1 MPARFGEELI
11 MNAEVDSATQAVER
25 ASGIPVIIQ
34 PDPSL
39 KLIARMVVARNSAPA
54 HLVYFNP
61 KYGEA
66 TDYHIVFQCGSVLR
80 IYHTPP
86 ELRFDIASTDS
97 GRREVEQLV
106 SDHLRRG
113 KMNLTPQ
120 VGKELSQQ
128 FYDGLILQLRSIPVG
143 MLVDRWIQD
152 NYPTLADQQRAS
164 ALRQLAENQRTL
176 SAQVKAIAPVRVYN
190 ASMGMVAALAVFWAR
205 MLGDTTQEV
214 PYKVGGH
221 LKLGERLLSLLDSS
235 PPDPASD
242 RDLIQSWGVELGI
255 QGWYTFTPFGG

>member
-1 MPARFGEELI
+1 

-66 TDYHIVFQCGSVLR
+66 TDYHIVFQCGDVLR
-80 IYHTPP
+80 IHHTPP
-86 ELRFDIASTDS
+86 ELRFDIASTEV

-113 KMNLTPQ
+113 KLNLTPQ

-128 FYDGLILQLRSIPVG
+128 FYDDLILQLRSIPVG
-143 MLVDRWIQD
+143 LLVDRWIQD
-152 NYPTLADQQRAS
+152 TYPTLADQQRAS
-164 ALRQLAENQRTL
+164 TLRQLDENQRTL
-176 SAQVKAIAPVRVYN
+176 SAQRGTAATEGVYE
-190 ASMGMVAALAVFWAR
+190 
-205 MLGDTTQEV
+205 DC
-214 PYKVGGH
+214 
-221 LKLGERLLSLLDSS
+221 S
-235 PPDPASD
+235 PK
-242 RDLIQSWGVELGI
+242 
-255 QGWYTFTPFGG
+255 